1 MARLLKKSEMAGD
14 PIGEY
19 LFDKMLYSS
28 FVKKSKDNLMY
39 KKALEDDSED
49 KVYKWKCNKK
59 NNKNLVFIS
68 IFIDILD

>member
-1 MARLLKKSEMAGD
+1 MACD

-49 KVYKWKCNKK
+49 KVYK
-59 NNKNLVFIS
+59 
-68 IFIDILD
+68 